1 MDREFNL
8 IDEPW
13 ICVRDNGCEVKE
25 ISIRQVFEHA
35 QDYTEIS
42 ACDDLHSILEV

>member
-13 ICVRDNGCEVKE
+13 ICVRDNGCEVNE
-25 ISIRQVFEHA
+25 ISRSLNTHRITRSLQEK
-35 QDYTEIS
+35 QKRRIWL
-42 ACDDLHSILEV
+42 C

>member
-25 ISIRQVFEHA
+25 ISISKA
-35 QDYTEIS
+35 G
-42 ACDDLHSILEV
+42 L